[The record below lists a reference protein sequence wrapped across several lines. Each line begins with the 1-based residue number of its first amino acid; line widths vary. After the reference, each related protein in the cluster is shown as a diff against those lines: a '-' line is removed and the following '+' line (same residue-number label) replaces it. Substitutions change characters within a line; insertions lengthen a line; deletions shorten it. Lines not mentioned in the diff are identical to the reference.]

1 VILSFVFRI
10 PSLES
15 GIERG
20 PEKVQRLSE
29 QKTGTEQRPRYLRI
43 LAGKR
48 VLKMLVFCRK

>member
-1 VILSFVFRI
+1 MGKQSKYFNPVILSFVFRI

-29 QKTGTEQRPRYLRI
+29 QKTGTSRGQ
-43 LAGKR
+43 GT
-48 VLKMLVFCRK
+48 